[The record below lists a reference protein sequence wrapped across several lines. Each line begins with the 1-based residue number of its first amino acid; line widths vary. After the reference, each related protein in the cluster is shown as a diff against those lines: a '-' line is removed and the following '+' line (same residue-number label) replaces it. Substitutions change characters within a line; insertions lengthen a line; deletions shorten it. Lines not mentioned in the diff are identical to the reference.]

1 MKQTRVTNPPPF
13 YVYLW
18 AVALLTLV
26 GLTDSIYLA
35 ISHYRVYTDIGYTSF
50 CAISRA
56 INCDTVSQSPYAIML
71 NLPVAVWGV
80 IGYAFI
86 LILVFMAGSKSA
98 GKVRIWSLIF
108 WVTLIFSSHSVI
120 LAWISSYLIQSYC
133 VLCIVSYGVNLALLF
148 YAWLIR
154 RRYTNYGLIVNT
166 QKDILFIWK
175 HKVKYG
181 SLFATFFAA
190 VIFTW
195 GSYPNYWN
203 VEPLRI
209 STDIPSGI
217 TVSGYPWI
225 GSENA
230 LVEITEFADY
240 QCFQCRKMHFFL
252 RQLIAGN
259 LDKIKIVHRHYP
271 MDHEF
276 NPIVTEPFHV
286 GSGKLALLSVYAA
299 KKNKFWQMH
308 DLLYRIA
315 GQKKPIGT
323 KELAKILNLDSNEL
337 ARSINDRS
345 IRHRV
350 KHDIYTG
357 NKLGITGTPAYL
369 IEGKIYQGQ
378 IPPEIIKK
386 ILN

>member
-1 MKQTRVTNPPPF
+1 MKQTRVTNPLPY

-18 AVALLTLV
+18 TVALLTLV

-35 ISHYRVYTDIGYTSF
+35 ISHYRIYTDIEYTSF

-71 NLPVAVWGV
+71 NMPVAIWGV
-80 IGYAFI
+80 IGYAFM
-86 LILVFMAGSKSA
+86 LILVFIAGSKSA

-108 WVTLIFSSHSVI
+108 WITLIFSGHSVI
-120 LAWISSYLIQSYC
+120 LAWISSYFIQSYC
-133 VLCIVSYGVNLALLF
+133 ILCIISYGVNLALLF

-154 RRYTNYGLIVNT
+154 RRFTNYSLMLNT

-181 SLFATFFAA
+181 LAFATFFAA
-190 VIFTW
+190 IIFTW
-195 GSYPNYWN
+195 ASYPNYWN
-203 VEPLRI
+203 FEPPHI
-209 STDIPSGI
+209 SADIPSGI
-217 TVSGYPWI
+217 TASGYPWI

-230 LVEITEFADY
+230 VFEITEFTDY

-252 RQLIAGN
+252 RQLIAEN
-259 LDKIKIVHRHYP
+259 FDKIKIIHRHYP

-276 NPIVTEPFHV
+276 NPIVSEPFHV

-299 KKNKFWQMH
+299 KKNKFWQMN
-308 DLLYRIA
+308 DLLYGIV

-323 KELAKILNLDSNEL
+323 NELAKILKLDSNEL
-337 ARSINDRS
+337 ARSIKDPS

-369 IEGKIYQGQ
+369 IEGEIYQGQ

-386 ILN
+386 ILK

>member
-1 MKQTRVTNPPPF
+1 MKQTRLTNPLPY

-18 AVALLTLV
+18 AVVFLTLV
-26 GLTDSIYLA
+26 GLADSIYLA
-35 ISHYRVYTDIGYTSF
+35 ISHYRVYTDVGHKSF
-50 CAISRA
+50 CALSRA

-71 NLPVAVWGV
+71 NMPVAIWGV

-86 LILVFMAGSKSA
+86 LILLFIAGSKNA

-108 WVTLIFSSHSVI
+108 WVTLIFSGQSVI

-133 VLCIVSYGVNLALLF
+133 ILCIVSYGVNLALLF

-154 RRYTNYGLIVNT
+154 RRFTNYGLMVNT

-175 HKVKYG
+175 NKVKYG
-181 SLFATFFAA
+181 LAFATFFVA
-190 VIFTW
+190 VTFTW
-195 GSYPNYWN
+195 ASYPNYWN
-203 VEPLRI
+203 FEPPRL
-209 STDIPSGI
+209 SADIPSGI
-217 TVSGYPWI
+217 TASGYPWI
-225 GSENA
+225 GAENA
-230 LVEITEFADY
+230 VFEITEFADY

-252 RQLIAGN
+252 RQLIAEN
-259 LDKIKIVHRHYP
+259 RDKIKIIHRHYP

-276 NPIVTEPFHV
+276 NPIVSEPFHV

-299 KKNKFWQMH
+299 SKNKFWQMN
-308 DLLYRIA
+308 DLLYGIA
-315 GQKKPIGT
+315 GQRKPIGT
-323 KELAKILNLDSNEL
+323 NELAKILNLDSNEL

-369 IEGKIYQGQ
+369 IEGEIYQGQ

>member
-1 MKQTRVTNPPPF
+1 MKQTKVTNPLPY
-13 YVYLW
+13 YVYFW
-18 AVALLTLV
+18 AVILLTLV
-26 GLTDSIYLA
+26 GLTASIYLA
-35 ISHYRVYTDIGYTSF
+35 ISHYRIYTDIEYTSF

-71 NLPVAVWGV
+71 NMPVAIWGV

-86 LILVFMAGSKSA
+86 LILLFIAGSKSA

-108 WVTLIFSSHSVI
+108 WVTLLFSGHSVI
-120 LAWISSYLIQSYC
+120 LAWISSFLIQSYC
-133 VLCIVSYGVNLALLF
+133 ILCMVSYGVNLALLF

-154 RRYTNYGLIVNT
+154 RRFTNYGLMVNT

-175 HKVKYG
+175 NKVKYG
-181 SLFATFFAA
+181 LAFATFFVA

-195 GSYPNYWN
+195 ASYPNYWN
-203 VEPLRI
+203 IEPPRI
-209 STDIPSGI
+209 SADIPSGI
-217 TVSGYPWI
+217 TASGYPWI
-225 GSENA
+225 GAENG
-230 LVEITEFADY
+230 VIEITEFADY

-252 RQLIAGN
+252 RQLIAEKR
-259 LDKIKIVHRHYP
+259 DKLKIIHRHYP

-276 NPIVTEPFHV
+276 NPIVNEPFHV

-299 KKNKFWQMH
+299 SKNKFWQMN
-308 DLLYRIA
+308 DLLYGIA
-315 GQKKPIGT
+315 GQRKPIGT
-323 KELAKILNLDSNEL
+323 NELAKILNLDSNEL

-345 IRHRV
+345 IRYRV
-350 KHDIYTG
+350 KHDIYIG

-369 IEGKIYQGQ
+369 IEGEIYQGQ

>member
-1 MKQTRVTNPPPF
+1 MKQTRVTNPLP
-13 YVYLW
+13 YYIYLW

-35 ISHYRVYTDIGYTSF
+35 ISHYRIYTDIEYTSF

-71 NLPVAVWGV
+71 NMPVAIWGI

-86 LILVFMAGSKSA
+86 LILVFFAGSKSA

-120 LAWISSYLIQSYC
+120 LAWISSYLIRSYC
-133 VLCIVSYGVNLALLF
+133 ILCIVSYGVNLAILF

-154 RRYTNYGLIVNT
+154 RRFTNYGLMVNT
-166 QKDILFIWK
+166 QKDIHFIWK
-175 HKVKYG
+175 NKVKYG
-181 SLFATFFAA
+181 LAFATFFAA

-195 GSYPNYWN
+195 FSYPNYWN
-203 VEPLRI
+203 FEPPRI
-209 STDIPSGI
+209 SADIPSGI
-217 TVSGYPWI
+217 TASGYPWI
-225 GSENA
+225 GAQNA
-230 LVEITEFADY
+230 VFEITEFADY

-252 RQLIAGN
+252 RQLVAEN
-259 LDKIKIVHRHYP
+259 FDKLKIIHRHYP

-276 NPIVTEPFHV
+276 NPIVSEPFHV

-299 KKNKFWQMH
+299 SKNKFWQMN
-308 DLLYRIA
+308 DLLYGIA
-315 GQKKPIGT
+315 GQRKPIGT
-323 KELAKILNLDSNEL
+323 KELAKIMDLNSNEL
-337 ARSINDRS
+337 ARALNDRT
-345 IRHRV
+345 IRLRV

-357 NKLGITGTPAYL
+357 NKLGITGTPAYV
-369 IEGKIYQGQ
+369 IDGEIYQGQ
-378 IPPEIIKK
+378 IPLEIIRK